1 LHKEEI
7 PQQHY
12 KNCFLEMS
20 FQSGNYTQIFINLV
34 LYEPLGCFAEDYSQD
49 DRRVIK
55 QGHPFYLLLTYSLY

>member
-1 LHKEEI
+1 
-7 PQQHY
+7 
-12 KNCFLEMS
+12 MS